1 MHKKRLSYCFE
12 KKYGDNRCSMLV
24 AMTLASC
31 KNSKPAA
38 EAFVTTKIRL

>member
-1 MHKKRLSYCFE
+1 MKKLNYLPLLASVL
-12 KKYGDNRCSMLV
+12 LV

-38 EAFVTTKIRL
+38 EAFVTTKIRI